1 MPISDVSAR
10 LEVGRANLAQALKI
24 VARVMSK
31 DPGDV
36 GLAFDDGCLSIE
48 AGDTVAKAP
57 ASGIWPA
64 PIFVAASWVRLM
76 ARKMPPGDPLVL
88 RVEGERLYLGPYSER
103 CSLAPTTDDRPDSD
117 LPQINEQKAI
127 RDAAGI
133 LKPLHVRISDLEEL
147 VAKVR
152 AQGEGSWS
160 VEDKRM
166 ISIVAKAWVLLAPLG
181 VETSDIHRLVRVAV
195 RDAWK

>member
-1 MPISDVSAR
+1 MPISDASAK

-24 VARVMSK
+24 VARVMSE

-36 GLAFDDGCLSIE
+36 GLAFEDGCLSIE

-64 PIFVAASWVRLM
+64 PIFVAASWVRRM

-88 RVEGERLYLGPYSER
+88 QVEGERFYLGRYSER
-103 CSLAPTTDDRPDSD
+103 CSLTPTAEYRPNSE
-117 LPQINEQKAI
+117 LPQIDEQKAI
-127 RDAAGI
+127 GDAASI
-133 LKPLHVRISDLEEL
+133 LKPLHVRRSDLEEL
-147 VAKVR
+147 VSKVR
-152 AQGEGSWS
+152 ARGEDSWS

-181 VETSDIHRLVRVAV
+181 VETSDIHHLVRVAV